1 MRTIQIETVT
11 LANGGKVEVIRDI
24 EAVRRALAA
33 AENLAT
39 RLRLWSIGKDML
51 CEADAKALE
60 EWQAL
65 R

>member
-1 MRTIQIETVT
+1 MKTIQIETVT
-11 LANGGKVEVIRDI
+11 LANGGRIEVIRDI
-24 EAVRRALAA
+24 EAVQRALAA

-51 CEADAKALE
+51 CEADAAALA
-60 EWQAL
+60 EWEAL